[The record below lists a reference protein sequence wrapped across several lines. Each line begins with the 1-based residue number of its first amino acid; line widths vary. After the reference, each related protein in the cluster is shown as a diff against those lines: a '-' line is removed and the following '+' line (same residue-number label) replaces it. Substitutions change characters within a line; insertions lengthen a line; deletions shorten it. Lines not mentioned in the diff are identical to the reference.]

1 MDKKQK
7 TKRGKGKKSGER
19 KNKRTTR
26 TNAKR
31 NQKKKRRNKTIE
43 SKSKKKPEGQRS
55 KSSES
60 IIPWK
65 DKSDVKNSEWS
76 LIGKDEGGKGTLCN
90 GGQCR

>member
-7 TKRGKGKKSGER
+7 IKRGKGKKSGKR

-43 SKSKKKPEGQRS
+43 SKLKKNPEGQR
-55 KSSES
+55 SES

-65 DKSDVKNSEWS
+65 DNKSDVKNSEWS